1 MGVILAEVVTT
12 SIINHIKEIKLFK
25 AGEAAIL
32 KKLGENTSI
41 TGCPIAQGIKCVII
55 GSTN

>member
-25 AGEAAIL
+25 GGEAAIL
-32 KKLGENTSI
+32 KRPGENTSI
-41 TGCPIAQGIKCVII
+41 TSGP
-55 GSTN
+55 